1 MNDFIN
7 LYKENLI
14 AKNKS
19 NNTIEAYIT
28 DIVGYY
34 NFLKE
39 NNIDPLENDYSVN
52 CYVQAIT
59 ETKSVK
65 SIERCVIALRSYYR
79 FLSDK
84 NLVKE
89 VPKFPKVDRNERRDI
104 GPILT
109 VEEVEKIIN
118 CIDISNI
125 KGVRDRAVLEM
136 LYGTGIKATEAISLT
151 VDDVN
156 LDLNFITCKDGRGL
170 ERIIPFGRA
179 ARNAIIEY
187 LSQREKISKDE
198 KMLFLN
204 LNGKGLTRQGVWRI
218 VKEYNEKAS
227 IKKIINLNTLRHSF
241 AIHLLENGANP
252 KIVQQLMGTH
262 VMNYMDLY
270 FDYVSKDKVNISY
283 NNFHPRA

>member
-1 MNDFIN
+1 MNEFIN

-19 NNTIEAYIT
+19 NNTVEAYVT

-34 NFLKE
+34 NYLIE
-39 NNIDPLENDYSVN
+39 NKVEPFDNDYSVN
-52 CYVQAIT
+52 YYVQAISDV
-59 ETKSVK
+59 KSTK
-65 SIERCVIALRSYYR
+65 SIERCIIALRSFYR

-89 VPKFPKVDRNERRDI
+89 IPKFPKLDRNEKRNI

-109 VEEVEKIIN
+109 ISEVEQIIES
-118 CIDISNI
+118 IDTTNI
-125 KGVRDRAVLEM
+125 KGIRDRAVLEM

-151 VDDVN
+151 LEDVN
-156 LDLNFITCKDGRGL
+156 LDLNFINCKDGKGL

-179 ARNAIIEY
+179 ARSAMVDY
-187 LSQREKISKDE
+187 LPQRRKLSTESH
-198 KMLFLN
+198 MLFLN
-204 LNGKGLTRQGVWRI
+204 LNGKGLTRQGIWRI
-218 VKEYNEKAS
+218 VKEYSEKAN
-227 IKKIINLNTLRHSF
+227 IEKDINLNTLRHSF
-241 AIHLLENGANP
+241 AIHLLENGAHP
-252 KIVQQLMGTH
+252 KTVQQLMGTH

-270 FDYVSKDKVNISY
+270 FEYVSKDKVNISY